1 MKSDQAIISIL
12 REQINSYKM
21 LFELLKDERKCLVDI
36 DSDRIEHISKKKDTF
51 VMRLRLLE
59 EERQRLLAEFADDN
73 DVDSNITLQEL
84 GRLTENAQIPEMRS
98 QLISLLQSIEEMNR
112 FNSVLI
118 DRSLQQV
125 RTSTG
130 FFNSFLNESTQPN
143 TGVLLSKES

>member
-12 REQINSYKM
+12 REQINSYKI
-21 LFELLKDERKCLVDI
+21 LLELLKDERKSLVDI
-36 DSDRIEHISKKKDTF
+36 DAERIEHISKKKDTI

-73 DVDSNITLQEL
+73 EVDSDISLHEL
-84 GRLTENAQIPEMRS
+84 GRLTENAQIPELRS
-98 QLISLLQSIEEMNR
+98 QLISLLQSIEEMNS

-125 RTSTG
+125 RTSSG
-130 FFNSFLNESTQPN
+130 FFNSFFNESTQPN

>member
-12 REQINSYKM
+12 REQINSYKI
-21 LFELLKDERKCLVDI
+21 LLELLKDERKSLVDI
-36 DSDRIEHISKKKDTF
+36 DADRIEHISKEKDTV

-59 EERQRLLAEFADDN
+59 EERQRLLTEFANDN
-73 DVDSNITLQEL
+73 ELDCDISLHEL
-84 GRLTENAQIPEMRS
+84 GKLTKNTQLPELRS

-125 RTSTG
+125 RTSSG
-130 FFNSFLNESTQPN
+130 FFNSFCNDSALPN

>member
-36 DSDRIEHISKKKDTF
+36 DSDRIEHISKKKDTV

>member
-1 MKSDQAIISIL
+1 MKSDQAIVSIL
-12 REQINSYKM
+12 REQVNSYKI
-21 LFELLKDERKCLVDI
+21 LLELLNDERTSLVNI
-36 DSDRIEHISKKKDTF
+36 DAGRIENISKKKDTV

-59 EERQRLLAEFADDN
+59 EERQRLLTEFAAELDLDP
-73 DVDSNITLQEL
+73 DISLHEL
-84 GRLTENAQIPEMRS
+84 GKLTKNTQIPELRS
-98 QLISLLQSIEEMNR
+98 QLISLLQSIEEMNT

-130 FFNSFLNESTQPN
+130 FFNSFLNESAPPN